1 MTKKELLNKLYKD
14 YDMTSEDAFKHNQGW
29 VILTR
34 SGIEKIQAK
43 DNIEVTYEVVR
54 MEPDYAVI
62 KAVTDKVS
70 TFGSA
75 KHGKYGQGTT
85 LSLYIAEMAE
95 KRALSRAILKH
106 TGMYQ
111 FGAFGEDEADDFK
124 DDRKELTSQ
133 VINRANNAVTRGEKT
148 AEEVIDALEDQGYI
162 VGETM
167 KYAWRKIKPINEES

>member
-1 MTKKELLNKLYKD
+1 MTKKELLNHVYET
-14 YDMTSEDAFKHNQGW
+14 YDLTTEDVFKHAQGW
-29 VILTR
+29 VIFTR

-43 DNIEVTYEVVR
+43 DAIPVTYDVIK

-62 KAVTDKVS
+62 KAITNKVE

-75 KHGKYGQGTT
+75 KKGGFKDGTT
-85 LSLYIAEMAE
+85 QSWYIAEMAE

-111 FGAFGEDEADDFK
+111 HGAFGEDEADDFK

-133 VINRANNAVTRGEKT
+133 VINHTNNVVTRGEKT
-148 AEEVIDALEDQGYI
+148 ADECIDALEESGYI
-162 VGETM
+162 VGDTM
-167 KYAWRKIKPINEES
+167 KYAWRKIKPQE